1 MDIQLET
8 SLKYL
13 EYVISGEKNSLMKFD
28 LDHILK
34 RLDLKKINRNNKIES
49 IFENDFNFIVID
61 LLNGK
66 QIEIFYNEGDS
77 KFGWKYPKDENLSW
91 IELTG
96 GHYFIG
102 ISRTS
107 GYQGAQGKN

>member
-13 EYVISGEKNSLMKFD
+13 EYAISGEKISLMKFD

-34 RLDLKKINRNNKIES
+34 KLDLKKINRDNKIES
-49 IFENDFNFIVID
+49 IFGKNDNFIIIFI
-61 LLNGK
+61 
-66 QIEIFYNEGDS
+66 IEILYYEEDS
-77 KFGWKYPKDENLSW
+77 KFGWKYPKDESLSW

-102 ISRTS
+102 ISGTA
-107 GYQGAQGKN
+107 GIKEKIK